1 MKLFATLVLSVF
13 LCPAASGENAAPGS
27 EDPFGG
33 ALFPP
38 ELVMGHAQEI
48 GLSDAQREGIR
59 NEVRRVQSKFVDLQF
74 DLQGESE
81 KMGKLLQEK
90 PVDEAK
96 VLAEVDRILA
106 LEKEIKKAQ
115 VGLLVRIKN
124 LLTARQQA
132 KLAEIR
138 KSGEPRR

>member
-1 MKLFATLVLSVF
+1 MKLLSILVLAVC
-13 LCPAASGENAAPGS
+13 LCPAASGENAPGS
-27 EDPFGG
+27 GDPFAD

-38 ELVMGHAQEI
+38 DLVMGHAREI
-48 GLSDAQREGIR
+48 GLSDSQREGIR

-81 KMGKLLQEK
+81 KMGKLLEEK

-96 VLAEVDRILA
+96 VLTQVDRILA

-124 LLTARQQA
+124 LLTPAQQV
-132 KLAEIR
+132 KLADVR
-138 KSGEPRR
+138 KSSVK

>member
-1 MKLFATLVLSVF
+1 MKLLATLVLIVF
-13 LCPAASGENAAPGS
+13 LCPAASGENAAEN
-27 EDPFGG
+27 EDPFAH

-96 VLAEVDRILA
+96 VLAQVDRILA

-124 LLTARQQA
+124 LLTAPQQG
-132 KLAEIR
+132 KLSEIR